1 MMLLAVAYDV
11 SPVDVIPDVLP
22 VVGWMDDVVVTGL
35 ALFNLFRQRRQKKEA

>member
-22 VVGWMDDVVVTGL
+22 VVGWMDVVVVTGL
-35 ALFNLFRQRRQKKEA
+35 ALLNLFRQRRQKKEA